1 VCVKARLKG
10 RHNGV
15 LYLSTVS
22 LVSYYVT
29 DFGDIHAYLLVS
41 FQESIAHFEGQSTC
55 LSASRARTSIYI

>member
-1 VCVKARLKG
+1 MCVKARLKG

-41 FQESIAHFEGQSTC
+41 FQESTHILKANRHAC
-55 LSASRARTSIYI
+55 LHQELEQVYI